1 MMRLHWNVVSTC
13 MLGIGIIGCDA
24 VGDTSEPASAAHG
37 SEEGQLGDSIPPPSS
52 LIAWYLKII

>member
-1 MMRLHWNVVSTC
+1 